1 MCLGVFVCMCVY
13 FQEKDN
19 IRVYVR
25 KGMWVV
31 FNFFQFYDLYRI
43 LCCKVYT
50 EMRIRCYR
58 YEFLNHVC
66 DLFCSEL
73 NTQVC

>member
-19 IRVYVR
+19 IIVYVR
-25 KGMWVV
+25 KGMGVV
-31 FNFFQFYDLYRI
+31 FNFFFQFYELYRI

-50 EMRIRCYR
+50 EMRIRYYR
-58 YEFLNHVC
+58 Y
-66 DLFCSEL
+66 
-73 NTQVC
+73 